1 MAKRKRLTPLPSAT
15 SGAPRPA
22 PQAAPETKSA
32 TTLARGLGSV
42 RPPIAEVAHDA
53 ASANALAEVAQT
65 LTAARAEGR
74 LIQRLPLHL
83 IDAEHL
89 VRDRLVS
96 DPEEMNVLKESI
108 RHRGQQTAI
117 EVVALEDGR
126 YGLISG
132 WRRLGALRDLLVETK
147 APAFETVLALVR
159 TPADA
164 AESYVAMV
172 EENEIRVGLSFY
184 ERARIVVRAVDRDV
198 FRSDRVALAQLFAA
212 VSRSKRSKINQF
224 ITIVRQLDQGLKYPT
239 EITERSGL
247 ALVQALDADETLA
260 QRLLKALAA
269 QPDRNAEEE
278 GQIITD
284 TLTATGPVPMAPLI
298 TGERPRK
305 HSEPEP
311 LCEGLMLRVERD
323 GAYRLTGPALE
334 NRFFVS
340 RLIAALRD
348 LDKA

>member
-1 MAKRKRLTPLPSAT
+1 MAKRKRLTPLPSAA
-15 SGAPRPA
+15 SGNARPA
-22 PQAAPETKSA
+22 PLAAPETKSA
-32 TTLARGLGSV
+32 TTLTRGLGSV

-83 IDAEHL
+83 IDADHL
-89 VRDRLVS
+89 VRDRLVA
-96 DPEEMNVLKESI
+96 DPEEMGVLKDSI
-108 RHRGQQTAI
+108 RQRGQQTAI

-132 WRRLGALRDLLVETK
+132 WRRLGALRDLLIETK
-147 APAFETVLALVR
+147 EPAFETVLALIR

-224 ITIVRQLDQGLKYPT
+224 ITIVRQLDAGLKYPT
-239 EITERSGL
+239 AITERSGL
-247 ALVQALDADETLA
+247 ALVQALEADESLA
-260 QRLLKALAA
+260 QRLITALAA
-269 QPDRNAEEE
+269 KPDRTAETE
-278 GQIITD
+278 GQIIARTMAD
-284 TLTATGPVPMAPLI
+284 AETPPTAPLI

-311 LCEGLMLRVERD
+311 LCEGLVLRVEKD
-323 GAYRLTGPALE
+323 GAFRLTGPALE

-340 RLIAALRD
+340 RLMAALRD
-348 LDKA
+348 LDTA

>member
-1 MAKRKRLTPLPSAT
+1 MAKRKRLTPTPGLA
-15 SGAPRPA
+15 RPA
-22 PQAAPETKSA
+22 PAMAPEVKSTA
-32 TTLARGLGSV
+32 TLTRGLGSP
-42 RPPIAEVAHDA
+42 RPPIADVAHDA
-53 ASANALAEVAQT
+53 ASTNALAEVAQT
-65 LTAARAEGR
+65 LTAAREEGR

-89 VRDRLVS
+89 VRDRILA
-96 DPEEMNVLKESI
+96 DAEEMSVLKDSI
-108 RHRGQQTAI
+108 RQRGQQTAI

-132 WRRLGALRDLLVETK
+132 WRRLGALRDLLFETK
-147 APAFETVLALVR
+147 ESAFETVLALIR

-184 ERARIVVRAVDRDV
+184 ERARIVVRSVDRDV

-224 ITIVRQLDQGLKYPT
+224 VTIVRQLDQGLKYPT
-239 EITERSGL
+239 DITERTGL
-247 ALVQALDADETLA
+247 ALVQALEADETLVH
-260 QRLLKALAA
+260 RLITALTDK
-269 QPDRNAEEE
+269 PDRTAEAEA
-278 GQIITD
+278 QIIARTMSE
-284 TLTATGPVPMAPLI
+284 TSTPTAPLI

-305 HSEPEP
+305 HSEPET
-311 LCEGLMLRVERD
+311 LCDGLMLRVEKD
-323 GAYRLTGPALE
+323 GAFRLTGPALE
-334 NRFFVS
+334 NRVFVS
-340 RLIAALRD
+340 RLMDALRD